1 MYIPCAREKVRVAG
15 RPEVFFVLT
24 VYSHAS
30 YADVI
35 PLSGVAYIERQVPF
49 TLLEPYDGGRKHAGA
64 RVRQNEGVRA
74 DKR

>member
-1 MYIPCAREKVRVAG
+1 MYIPCSRETVRVAG

-24 VYSHAS
+24 VYSDAS

-35 PLSGVAYIERQVPF
+35 PLSGATYIERQVPF
-49 TLLEPYDGGRKHAGA
+49 TLLEPYDGGRKLAGA
-64 RVRQNEGVRA
+64 RVRQSEGVSV